1 MFQDWGNCVDTV
13 TKVPTLRCLPVV
25 FHNAVSALLMFV
37 GITAVFFIILAGF
50 KFATSGG
57 DQKKIQDGKK
67 IMTFAIVGVLIVLFS
82 FAIIYFIGYATNTNC
97 VTKFD
102 LLGCK

>member
-1 MFQDWGNCVDTV
+1 MFKDWGDCVDAA

-25 FHNAVSALLMFV
+25 FHNTVSALLMFV

-57 DQKKIQDGKK
+57 DQKKIQDARK
-67 IMTFAIVGVLIVLFS
+67 IITFAILGVILVLLS
-82 FAIIYFIGYATNTNC
+82 FTIINYIGYATNTNC
-97 VTKFD
+97 ITKFD
-102 LLGCK
+102 LKGCK